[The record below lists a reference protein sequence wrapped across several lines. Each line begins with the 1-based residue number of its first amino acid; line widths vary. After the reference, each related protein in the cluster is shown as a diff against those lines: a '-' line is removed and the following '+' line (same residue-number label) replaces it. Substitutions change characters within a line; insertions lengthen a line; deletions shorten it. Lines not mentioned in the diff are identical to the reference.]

1 MTLSQIYQQ
10 LGWNVKYE
18 NEVKKFNNRILLTVD
33 NFHSKVY
40 KGGDYE
46 YIYPSLIKEFAF
58 LLGESEYYGYSL
70 GEKNYFELIR
80 FFEGEEDTF
89 LTNIKNLTLLLEAA
103 RKTLVV
109 RYSKYYTFLLGEI
122 KKVFEITP
130 VDIGY
135 LFTGETIIK
144 KGATALDEKLI
155 IENLTWLADYPNAKQ
170 LFENSLKHY
179 LTKHYQDAI
188 TNAYSSLESLAKTY
202 LSSDKRLDADEIKN
216 NLVKNLGLE
225 DDWKRL
231 LHYYCNLAH
240 EFSSRHGKKES
251 GEKSDLPLELTEF
264 YIYVTGTFI
273 RLIIQRINSK
283 SINT

>member
-1 MTLSQIYQQ
+1 MTLNKIYQQ

-18 NEVKKFNNRILLTVD
+18 DEVKKFNNRILLTVD
-33 NFHSKVY
+33 NFYSKFY
-40 KGGDYE
+40 EGGDYK
-46 YIYPSLIKEFAF
+46 YIYPNLIKEFAF
-58 LLGESEYYGYSL
+58 LLGESEYYGYGPESKYYL
-70 GEKNYFELIR
+70 KLTR
-80 FFEGEEDTF
+80 FFEGKGDAF

-103 RKTLVV
+103 RKTLASS
-109 RYSKYYTFLLGEI
+109 YNKYYKFLLDEI

-144 KGATALDEKLI
+144 KGATELDEKLI
-155 IENLTWLADYPNAKQ
+155 LENLTWLVSYPNTKQ

-188 TNAYSSLESLAKTY
+188 TNAYSSLESL
-202 LSSDKRLDADEIKN
+202 
-216 NLVKNLGLE
+216 
-225 DDWKRL
+225 
-231 LHYYCNLAH
+231 
-240 EFSSRHGKKES
+240 
-251 GEKSDLPLELTEF
+251 ELTEF

-273 RLIIQRINSK
+273 RLIIQKINSK